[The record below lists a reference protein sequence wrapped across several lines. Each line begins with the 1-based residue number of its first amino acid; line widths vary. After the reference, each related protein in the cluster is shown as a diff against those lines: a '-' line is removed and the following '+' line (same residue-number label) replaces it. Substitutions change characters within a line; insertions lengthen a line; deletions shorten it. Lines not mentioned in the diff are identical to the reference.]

1 MYSVSCIIKWNYVLL
16 THAYLCTVL
25 QRLAREWRGP
35 DSLKWTSGRAL
46 ARSVCPRDLT
56 GEFIEGAFYREVW
69 QFKAPGAGILI
80 LKEQRVLLQA
90 AQMLKGQREGS
101 VSRAWP
107 KLNPGEGELYLKAP
121 AKQGGGRRNK
131 YPQLSLLPPS
141 SLLSWPPI
149 AQT

>member
-1 MYSVSCIIKWNYVLL
+1 MYNKVKLCI
-16 THAYLCTVL
+16 AYSRISLYSTTKTCKGVTW
-25 QRLAREWRGP
+25 ARFTEVDIRQSPGKKC
-35 DSLKWTSGRAL
+35 L
-46 ARSVCPRDLT
+46 CPRDLT

-107 KLNPGEGELYLKAP
+107 QLNPGEGELYLKAP